1 MSRLFK
7 RKSEFSKTIVILD
20 IVIFLLYI
28 ITNIVMMW
36 LKGKTMPVDINTGVF
51 AFLTG
56 ELGLLS
62 FIKRSKLKAEVV
74 QPITDSVQTSVNT
87 EQFKQLQQL
96 LLYNNNS
103 NAVQGIDIGSHQGAA
118 G

>member
-7 RKSEFSKTIVILD
+7 KKSDFSKTIVILD
-20 IVIFLLYI
+20 ITIFLAYI
-28 ITNIVMMW
+28 ITNIIMMW
-36 LKGKTMPVDINTGVF
+36 KKGMTMPVDINAGVF

-62 FIKRSKLKAEVV
+62 FIKRSKLKTEVV
-74 QPITDSVQTSVNT
+74 QPITESVQTHVNT
-87 EQFKQLQQL
+87 EQLKQLQQL
-96 LLYNNNS
+96 LLYNNNNS
-103 NAVQGIDIGSHQGAA
+103 SGAA